1 MSLRK
6 WQKGLVHW
14 RFCRKY
20 RLERADK
27 WYEHSYE
34 PLVESDKVKILW
46 DMKIQCDHFIKA
58 RGLNMTVANK
68 DQWKFFII
76 DIAVPVY
83 CRLTHKEKEKLE
95 KNRDLKREIQKI
107 WTIRSVI
114 VVSWIVGAL
123 NGITKKLDECL
134 EQLDITLITAL
145 LKKTSL
151 FGTARILRK
160 IPKY

>member
-1 MSLRK
+1 M
-6 WQKGLVHW
+6 
-14 RFCRKY
+14 
-20 RLERADK
+20 
-27 WYEHSYE
+27 
-34 PLVESDKVKILW
+34 
-46 DMKIQCDHFIKA
+46 
-58 RGLNMTVANK
+58 
-68 DQWKFFII
+68 
-76 DIAVPVY
+76 
-83 CRLTHKEKEKLE
+83 
-95 KNRDLKREIQKI
+95 
-107 WTIRSVI
+107 I

>member
-1 MSLRK
+1 
-6 WQKGLVHW
+6 
-14 RFCRKY
+14 
-20 RLERADK
+20 
-27 WYEHSYE
+27 
-34 PLVESDKVKILW
+34 
-46 DMKIQCDHFIKA
+46 
-58 RGLNMTVANK
+58 MTVANK

-123 NGITKKLDECL
+123 NGIAKKLDECL

-151 FGTARILRK
+151 FGTARMLRK